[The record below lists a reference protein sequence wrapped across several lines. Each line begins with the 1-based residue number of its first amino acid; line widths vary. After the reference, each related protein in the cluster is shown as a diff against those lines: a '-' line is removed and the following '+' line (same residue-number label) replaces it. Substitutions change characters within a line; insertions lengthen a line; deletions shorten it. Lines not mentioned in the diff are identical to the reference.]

1 MADTGRRRCH
11 PDRTPAVRHRTPLA
25 AVAGTPGEVAW
36 QDRSRSVP
44 EAVDRRSPRRARDV

>member
-11 PDRTPAVRHRTPLA
+11 PDRTPAVRHRTPPA
-25 AVAGTPGEVAW
+25 AAAGMPAEVAW

-44 EAVDRRSPRRARDV
+44 VVVGKKSPRPRDI